1 MKNVKLTQFWDALLT
16 SYWFVPGMLALGA
29 VVLELTM
36 LSIDRTVSLEHFG
49 WIFSGDADGA
59 RDILSAI
66 ASSMASVA
74 ATAFSITIVALQLA
88 SANFGPRLLRNFMRD
103 IGNQLVL
110 GTLIGT
116 FIYALLVLRTIDEE
130 NNYQFIPQLSV
141 TVGIFLAVISV
152 AVLIYFIHHASTI
165 IQASQVIESVSKDLH
180 RVIDRLFPEKIGIS
194 SPVNQQKLPEL
205 PQNFAFNAYPIKSH
219 HDGYIQAINDEELMN
234 IAQKYNILLEIKQ
247 RPGKFV
253 LKGSELVKAW
263 PRERINK
270 KLIRKIEKVFVLGKE
285 RTEQQDIEFPIQEL
299 VEIALRAIS
308 PANNDPFT
316 TNRCIDRLAA
326 GLSHIVQQ
334 QIPSPY
340 RYDVHNRLRVIAKP
354 VTFETV
360 VDQSFNQI
368 RQNSRTNASVT
379 IHLLQAIALIATYT
393 DNPQYQQILKRHA
406 DMIEQGS
413 HEGLPEP
420 QDRQDVQQKYNKA
433 IEMLQSNHE
442 TAYTN

>member
-1 MKNVKLTQFWDALLT
+1 MSMKNVKLTQFWDALLT

-36 LSIDRTVSLEHFG
+36 LSIDRRFSFEYLG

-103 IGNQLVL
+103 IGNQIVL
-110 GTLIGT
+110 GTFIGT
-116 FIYALLVLRTIDEE
+116 FIYALLVLRTIDEQ

-152 AVLIYFIHHASTI
+152 AVLIYFIHHAATI
-165 IQASQVIESVSKDLH
+165 IQASHVIESVSKDLH
-180 RVIDRLFPEKIGIS
+180 KVIDRLFPERIGIS
-194 SPVNQQKLPEL
+194 SPPQNQTLPEL
-205 PQNFAFNAYPIKSH
+205 PQNFHSDAYRIKA
-219 HDGYIQAINDEELMN
+219 HDHGYLQVINDEKLMN
-234 IAQKYNILLEIKQ
+234 IAQKYNLLLEIKY

-253 LKGSELVKAW
+253 IKGSELVKVW

-270 KLIRKIEKVFVLGKE
+270 ELIRKIQQVFILGNQ
-285 RTEQQDIEFPIQEL
+285 RTEKQDVELPLQEL

-308 PANNDPFT
+308 SANNDPFT
-316 TNRCIDRLAA
+316 ANRCIDRLSV
-326 GLSHIVQQ
+326 GLCHLAQR

-340 RYDVHNRLRVIAKP
+340 RYDQHHQLRVIAES
-354 VTFETV
+354 VTFEGI
-360 VDQSFNQI
+360 VDQAFNQI
-368 RQNSRTNASVT
+368 RQATRTNAAVT
-379 IHLLQAIALIATYT
+379 IHLLEAIALIATYT
-393 DNPQYQQILKRHA
+393 HNPQYKQILQRHA
-406 DMIEQGS
+406 EMIARGS
-413 HEGLPEP
+413 HQGLPEA
-420 QDRQDVQQKYNKA
+420 QDREDVQEKYHKA
-433 IEMLQSNHE
+433 IQRLSGIK
-442 TAYTN
+442 TA